1 MGRPKPNKVINQ
13 GLCGFKNLEKPG
25 KQQFGPW
32 KNLENT
38 LEKPGIGPLVRS
50 GNPEFDNYLK
60 KSFRGALLSSMQT
73 ECLQRRLIVKHPER
87 CYTISV

>member
-1 MGRPKPNKVINQ
+1 MSRPKPNKVINQ
-13 GLCGFKNLEKPG
+13 GLCGFKNLENNLEKPG

-50 GNPEFDNYLK
+50 GNPEK
-60 KSFRGALLSSMQT
+60 
-73 ECLQRRLIVKHPER
+73 
-87 CYTISV
+87 

>member
-1 MGRPKPNKVINQ
+1 LKEITKLISERLDFVKKPGKTWKTAI
-13 GLCGFKNLEKPG
+13 FNLEKPG

-50 GNPEFDNYLK
+50 GNPDFPK
-60 KSFRGALLSSMQT
+60 QA
-73 ECLQRRLIVKHPER
+73 
-87 CYTISV
+87 TIF